1 MGGKSVRVFDSAVL
15 LAAGAAGEFAKC
27 ARAAASA
34 RGLFRAG
41 LAGGQTPRAVHRV
54 LATSLREEVPWGVLR
69 FGFGDE
75 RCVPPDDPGSN
86 YGMAR
91 ETLFEPLGI
100 AASAVLRME
109 GEMDPAEGARRYQLA
124 LAGEFG
130 APGIPRFD
138 FLFLGMGPDGHTASL
153 FPHTTALAER
163 RRLAVENWVT
173 LKNEWRLTL
182 TYPVI
187 NAASRVAF
195 VVSGKEKAHA
205 VARVL
210 AGDADPADFPAAGV
224 APSDGELLWML
235 DRDAASQL

>member
-1 MGGKSVRVFDSAVL
+1 MGGKVVRVFDSAAL
-15 LAAGAAGEFAKC
+15 LAAGAAGEFARS
-27 ARAAASA
+27 ARSAASA
-34 RGLFRAG
+34 RGLFRAA
-41 LAGGQTPRAVHRV
+41 LAGGNTPRAVHRV
-54 LATSLREEVPWGVLR
+54 LATTLREEVPWSVIR

-75 RCVPPDDPGSN
+75 RCVPPDDPRSN

-91 ETLFEPLGI
+91 ETLFEPLAI
-100 AASAVLRME
+100 PPSAVLRME
-109 GEMDPAEGARRYQLA
+109 GELEPAEGARRYQLA

-138 FLFLGMGPDGHTASL
+138 FLFLGLGNDGHTASL
-153 FPHTTALAER
+153 FPQTTALAER
-163 RRLAVENWVT
+163 RRLAVENWVL

-182 TYPVI
+182 TFPVI

-195 VVSGKEKAHA
+195 VVCGREKAPV

-224 APSDGELLWML
+224 TPSDGELLWLL
-235 DRDAASQL
+235 DRDAAAQL

>member
-1 MGGKSVRVFDSAVL
+1 MGGKAVRVFDSASL
-15 LAAGAAGEFAKC
+15 LAAGAAGEFARH
-27 ARAAASA
+27 ARAAATS
-34 RGLFRAG
+34 RGLFRAA

-54 LATSLREEVPWGVLR
+54 LSGSLREEVPWSAIR

-75 RCVPPDDPGSN
+75 RCVPPDDPRSN

-91 ETLFEPLGI
+91 ETLFEPMSI
-100 AASAVLRME
+100 ASSAVLRME

-138 FLFLGMGPDGHTASL
+138 FLFLGLGEDGHTASL
-153 FPHTTALAER
+153 FPQTTALAER
-163 RRLAVENWVT
+163 RRLTVENWVS
-173 LKNEWRLTL
+173 LENEWRLTL

-187 NAASRVAF
+187 NAASRVVF
-195 VVSGKEKAHA
+195 VVSGKEKAPA

-224 APSDGELLWML
+224 APSDGELLWLL
-235 DRDAASQL
+235 DRDAAAQL